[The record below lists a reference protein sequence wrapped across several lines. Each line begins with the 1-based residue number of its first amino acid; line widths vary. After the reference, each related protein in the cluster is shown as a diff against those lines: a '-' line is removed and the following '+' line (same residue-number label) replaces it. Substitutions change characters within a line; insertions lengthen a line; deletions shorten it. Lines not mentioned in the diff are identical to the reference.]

1 VRGRQLRRSIATL
14 VVCLAGLL
22 AVLTF
27 TVITYQRIIALYEA
41 GDGDVDPM
49 VLVAGVVSPVLTFI
63 GVIFFLASVARLVSA
78 AVRAGSTGHPRRPV
92 CIPRTVTVR
101 RDPGLDAARRSRGH
115 AQFGGKWRRARFAR
129 PSLVQQP

>member
-78 AVRAGSTGHPRRPV
+78 AVRAGSTA
-92 CIPRTVTVR
+92 T
-101 RDPGLDAARRSRGH
+101 PGGPPASRG
-115 AQFGGKWRRARFAR
+115 R
-129 PSLVQQP
+129 